1 MSARSDD
8 EGFERSLLQTFA
20 EGEQKRWLAEV
31 AEKRAALAAPQSTP
45 LSATSEF
52 LPPQGYD
59 SHLDHFRIF
68 FRAMRGGEPVVE
80 DAAYGL
86 RAAAPALI
94 ANIAYLE
101 KRIIEWDPEAMTLKG

>member
-1 MSARSDD
+1 M
-8 EGFERSLLQTFA
+8 
-20 EGEQKRWLAEV
+20 
-31 AEKRAALAAPQSTP
+31 AEKRAQLAAPQSTP
-45 LSATSEF
+45 LSATSEY
-52 LPPQGYD
+52 LPPRGYD

-94 ANIAYLE
+94 ANLALVE
-101 KRIIEWDPEAMTLKG
+101 NRIVGWDPEAMTLVR